1 MMLNKSASAFIEEQH
16 SISYLTIPPELML
29 NTTSNA
35 AICNNLIKMSS
46 DQVNVL
52 IADDDNDDR
61 FFFAKALQEIPVKSI
76 LSSVINGE
84 ELMDHLSANA
94 DNLPDILFL
103 DLSMPRKTGFECL
116 IEIRANKK
124 FENLFIVML
133 STSFMRGVDYEQNL
147 VDTLIRMG
155 AQQYIRKPSDFDAFK
170 TIIYQT
176 LTELAGKTV

>member
-1 MMLNKSASAFIEEQH
+1 M
-16 SISYLTIPPELML
+16 SI
-29 NTTSNA
+29 
-35 AICNNLIKMSS
+35 K
-46 DQVNVL
+46 QVNIL

-61 FFFAKALQEIPVKSI
+61 FFFAKVLQEIPVNTKLTVVS
-76 LSSVINGE
+76 NGE
-84 ELMDHLSANA
+84 ELMDYFSKNM

-116 IEIRANKK
+116 IEIRAEKR
-124 FENLFIVML
+124 LDHIPVVML

-155 AQQYIRKPSDFDAFK
+155 AQDYIRKPSDFEELK

-176 LTELAGKTV
+176 LLKLVKKTD